1 MAMSRYTHPVIDHA
15 WSYSGKYPYWLR
27 VEWAAATA
35 AGDAETAVLLGEEI
49 DGSDIKQ
56 ILKYETITRH
66 DVGAFVRWL
75 REVRGATR
83 AHWGLSSSD
92 LVDAG
97 QALAV
102 LDVSQCLCREA
113 QLLTRALE
121 LLGIQHAGTPRASR
135 THGVF
140 AEPDTFGRQVGVW
153 TDRIAK
159 AALALDAATP
169 GATELVLGGPIGAAE
184 VHDSARLGALLGLSP
199 GRWRKAQANDRLGL
213 VAWMNSVAGLM
224 GAIEHLALQIRL
236 GATHGELAEHFASEQ
251 WGSTSM
257 PHKRNPVRSER
268 ICGLARVVRA
278 QVGALAESTSW
289 WGEHDISHSS
299 VERICVPLAT
309 GLTGFA
315 LREAIDIVAHLVVG
329 HDRMAEHIEHAGT
342 WDEWLAKQRA
352 DPDAW
357 AEIYRELRDQ

>member
-1 MAMSRYTHPVIDHA
+1 MAVSRYAHPVIDHA
-15 WSYSGKYPYWLR
+15 WSNAGKYAYWLR

-35 AGDAETAVLLGEEI
+35 AGDLETATALGEEI
-49 DGSDIKQ
+49 DGHDIQQ

-66 DVGAFVRWL
+66 DVGAFVRWM
-75 REVRGATR
+75 REVRSAPR

-102 LDVSQCLCREA
+102 LDVSRCLCREA
-113 QLLTRALE
+113 QLLTQALE

-135 THGVF
+135 THGMF

-153 TDRIAK
+153 ADRISK
-159 AALALDAATP
+159 SALAVEATAS
-169 GATELVLGGPIGAAE
+169 GATELVLGGPIGTAE
-184 VHDSARLGALLGLSP
+184 VHDASRLGALLGLQP
-199 GRWRKAQANDRLGL
+199 GRYRKAQANDRSGL
-213 VAWMNSVAGLM
+213 VAWVSAVSTLM
-224 GAIEHLALQIRL
+224 SAIEHLAIQVRL
-236 GATHGELAEHFASEQ
+236 GATYGEMAEYFATEQ

-278 QVGALAESTSW
+278 QLGALAESTSW

-299 VERICVPLAT
+299 VERICLPLAT
-309 GLTGFA
+309 GLTGYS
-315 LREAIDIVAHLVVG
+315 LREAIDVVAHLIVVPE
-329 HDRMAEHIEHAGT
+329 RMADNIEHSGT
-342 WDEWLAKQRA
+342 WDEWLAQQKA
-352 DPDAW
+352 DPEAW
-357 AEIYRELRDQ
+357 ADIYKGLQK